1 MLEIDLSPELEQI
14 LNSYAAKD
22 GVSKAALARK
32 AIAEY
37 LEDREDY
44 DIAVEA
50 SRNAG
55 PGPHISLEEL
65 IRKYGLEDQLREG
78 GRETVR
84 QAQSGD
90 AGPDHEVSVSAS
102 HRSA

>member
-1 MLEIDLSPELEQI
+1 MLEIDLDNKLEEI
-14 LNSYAAKD
+14 LEFYANKD
-22 GVSKAALARK
+22 GVSKSALARK

-65 IRKYGLEDQLREG
+65 IHKYGLEDQLREG
-78 GRETVR
+78 GGEAVR
-84 QAQSGD
+84 QAQSRD
-90 AGPDHEVSVSAS
+90 AGSDRELPISAS
-102 HRSA
+102 RRSA